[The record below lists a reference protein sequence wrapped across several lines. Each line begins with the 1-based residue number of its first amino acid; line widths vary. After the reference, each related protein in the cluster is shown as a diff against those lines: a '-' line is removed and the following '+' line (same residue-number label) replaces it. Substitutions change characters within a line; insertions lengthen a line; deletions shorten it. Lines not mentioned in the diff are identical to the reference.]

1 MKNTDSLLEA
11 LEPRIAPATL
21 IAGGTG
27 KDFSAP
33 EFVAT
38 TASSANAAISSFFGP
53 SSTGN
58 YYITLN
64 PGDII
69 RFDHDND
76 ASTPAQ
82 DWFQLKGGKA
92 IAFFLDDGD
101 GQIEKNELTGLSL
114 GGAASISINGDVS
127 GDILTNLDA
136 KGSFLGNTLGDPS
149 KSFITDLNVAG
160 SINGNVLSGGN
171 ILKLTAGSFTG
182 EHGIF
187 AGTAAS
193 GIDFSLGG
201 KTTVGAGNSLFDPAK
216 VKAGASISNV
226 TINDDIDTICSG
238 DGNSTGAGGS
248 ISGITIRGNIKTI
261 TAGNNFENGTG
272 GNVAD
277 IVIYGDTYTIAAGFG
292 GGNSAGGNISNI
304 KLLAE
309 KNDLLIYAGN
319 GGTGTE
325 ANGHGGSGGKISGV
339 EIQSASNTG
348 SGGGGIDIQA
358 GEGGGEGGG
367 GGSVEKVTIGALY
380 DAKTKSWQPCA
391 EEFHCKQA
399 VQIQGGAG
407 GMGGNGGSVANIAVF
422 TENSGIKI
430 IGGDGGP
437 LAGNGGSLSNIFAIS
452 NFSEDNGGTNSSVHL
467 TAGNAQETSGTSGS
481 GGNGGS
487 ITNILGVGAATLNI
501 TAGNGASGANG
512 GNGGSILSVIA
523 NTTLTRVGTIE
534 ISAGNGGHGGEDSGR
549 GGNGGTVDKV
559 QIGAVFSAETKT
571 WVPLSRD
578 LLPSSAVLTGG
589 NGGDGSTGG
598 TGGSVTNAKLMAL
611 DGLAG
616 ITSGSGGASYYS
628 RGGNGGEINNIL
640 AISLSALDP
649 SSAKV
654 QISTGTG
661 GDGATLGGSGG
672 TVKNI
677 SMGGYTAE
685 ITSGRGGWGDYAGG
699 NGGSISNIDAN
710 TPLTPTLWLG
720 IAAGNGGEGGWKVG
734 GSGGSISGI
743 SASNSKYLAQTTE
756 PLEEWQEAGFNL
768 ILKAGDGGNGFLT
781 GGNGGAL
788 SNNQFQIT
796 SLPGS
801 TNPSSGVEWLIAAG
815 EGGEAYDDWATGG
828 KGGNITSCSFQDST
842 KNDLGLFLLT
852 AGGGGEGT
860 IGGSGG
866 ALNNV
871 SAVIGTNVQNINN
884 APYAG
889 AIFHAGEGGPGWIG
903 GKGGTVQGCSVQS
916 KSFVTILGG
925 NGGYYYDSDY
935 RGGDGG
941 SIQSSTFS
949 GSGLHII
956 AGTGG
961 EGNEEHGTGGSI
973 SKLSASFGA
982 DGLFL
987 NAGSGSGGGSV
998 QSLKLVSQEGGTLD
1012 IWAGNATGGLKASQG
1027 GSVRDIE
1034 IQYWL
1039 ENSHNISI
1047 LSGYGYMGGNGG
1059 DIENIRDKVLTSTQD
1074 LTPSKCNITLYAGWG
1089 LDAEKTGGHGGSI
1102 NSIKF
1107 VAPGEGYQFNFTAG
1121 EGGPSEGKGGNGGSV
1136 TGITLLSQATVIQ
1149 RTFVGDKQIDQ
1160 SFKGTFAEGVA
1171 LGTVDIFTGNGAD
1184 SGTATLGGKGG
1195 DAKSIAWNIDGLVRS
1210 LTLGTGGI
1218 GTSSSGADGKAIAV
1232 NPDPNVPAP
1241 ESSAGSTTVASGTLT
1256 IMGGYSGTLFTVG
1269 GVGEATPDES
1279 GTFVLL

>member
-38 TASSANAAISSFFGP
+38 SSPSADAAISSFFGP

-64 PGDII
+64 PGDTI

-76 ASTPAQ
+76 ATTPAQ

-114 GGAASISINGDVS
+114 GGAASISINGDVD

-136 KGSFLGNTLGDPS
+136 KGTFLGNPLGDPS
-149 KSFITDLNVAG
+149 KSFITALTTTG
-160 SINGNVLSGGN
+160 TINGNVLSGGN
-171 ILKLTAGSFTG
+171 ILKLTADSVTG

-226 TINDDIDTICSG
+226 TINGDIDTIRSG
-238 DGNSTGAGGS
+238 DGSLSGAGGS
-248 ISGITIRGNIKTI
+248 ISGITIHGNIKTI

-348 SGGGGIDIQA
+348 SGGGGIDIKA
-358 GEGGGEGGG
+358 GEGGG
-367 GGSVEKVTIGALY
+367 GGSVEKVTVGAFY

-391 EEFHCKQA
+391 EEFRCKQT

-422 TENSGIKI
+422 TENSGIQI

-437 LAGNGGSLSNIFAIS
+437 LAGTKAGNGGSLSNIFAIS
-452 NFSEDNGGTNSSVHL
+452 KMSEDNGDADASVNL
-467 TAGNAQETSGTSGS
+467 AGGNAQETSDALGA

-487 ITNILGVGAATLNI
+487 ITNVLGVGAASVNI
-501 TAGNGASGANG
+501 TAGNGSSGTSG
-512 GNGGSILSVIA
+512 GNGGSILSVLA
-523 NTTLTRVGTIE
+523 NTTFTRISTIE
-534 ISAGNGGHGGEDSGR
+534 ISAGNGGDGGEDSGR

-559 QIGAVFSAETKT
+559 QVGTVFSAKAKT
-571 WVPLSRD
+571 WVPLSSD
-578 LLPSSAVLTGG
+578 LLPNSAVLIGG
-589 NGGDGSTGG
+589 NGGTASTGG

-611 DGLAG
+611 DGLIG
-616 ITSGSGGASYYS
+616 IASGSGGTSYYS
-628 RGGNGGEINNIL
+628 RGSNGGEINNIL
-640 AISLSALDP
+640 AISLSALDLG
-649 SSAKV
+649 SAKV

-661 GDGATLGGSGG
+661 GNGATLGGSGG
-672 TVKNI
+672 GVKNI
-677 SMGGYTAE
+677 TMGGYTAE
-685 ITSGRGGWGDYAGG
+685 ITSGSGGWGDYSGG

-710 TPLTPTLWLG
+710 SPLAPTFWLS
-720 IAAGNGGEGGWKVG
+720 IAAGNGGEGSSG
-734 GSGGSISGI
+734 GSGGSLSGI
-743 SASNSKYLAQTTE
+743 NASNSKYLAQATE

-768 ILKAGDGGNGFLT
+768 GLKAGDGGEGFLT
-781 GGNGGAL
+781 GGTGGSL
-788 SNNQFQIT
+788 TNSHFQMI
-796 SLPGS
+796 SLPDS
-801 TNPSSGVEWLIAAG
+801 TASSSNVGWHIMAG
-815 EGGEAYDDWATGG
+815 AGGEAYGDWATGG
-828 KGGNITSCSFQDST
+828 KGGNISSCSFQDSS
-842 KNDLGLFLLT
+842 KNDLGLFFLT
-852 AGGGGEGT
+852 AGSGGQGD

-871 SAVIGTNVQNINN
+871 SAVIGSNVQNIDN

-889 AIFHAGEGGPGWIG
+889 AIFHAGTGGSGWMG

-935 RGGDGG
+935 QGGDGG

-956 AGTGG
+956 AGNGG
-961 EGNEEHGTGGSI
+961 EGDEEHGTGGSI
-973 SKLSASFGA
+973 SNLSASFGA

-987 NAGSGSGGGSV
+987 NSGSGSGGGSV

-1059 DIENIRDKVLTSTQD
+1059 NIENIRDKVLTSTQD

-1136 TGITLLSQATVIQ
+1136 TGITLLSQAAVIQ

-1171 LGTVDIFTGNGAD
+1171 LGTVNIFTGNGAD

-1195 DAKSIAWNIDGLVRS
+1195 DARNIAWDIDGLTRS
-1210 LTLGTGGI
+1210 LVLGVGGL
-1218 GTSSSGADGKAIAV
+1218 GESGSGADGKAIAV
-1232 NPDPNVPAP
+1232 NPNPNVPAP

-1256 IMGGYSGTLFTVG
+1256 IMGGYSGTLLTVG
-1269 GVGEATPDES
+1269 GLGGTTPDEN
-1279 GTFVLL
+1279 GTFVFL